1 MLVLELY
8 WNMIFLYS
16 GDIQH
21 HLSEMKDIERNIR
34 NMQNEMTKFNT
45 LITKEKGIKESLEQ
59 ANILMEDEFIRTLKV
74 KNAALIFC
82 VICFCVM
89 VVEVRW

>member
-1 MLVLELY
+1 M
-8 WNMIFLYS
+8 FLFS

-74 KNAALIFC
+74 KNAAIFC
-82 VICFCVM
+82 VIGL
-89 VVEVRW
+89 EGSLGGGGGGNAW

>member
-1 MLVLELY
+1 M
-8 WNMIFLYS
+8 MFLFS

-74 KNAALIFC
+74 KNAAIFR
-82 VICFCVM
+82 VIGL
-89 VVEVRW
+89 EAGLGGGGGGGG